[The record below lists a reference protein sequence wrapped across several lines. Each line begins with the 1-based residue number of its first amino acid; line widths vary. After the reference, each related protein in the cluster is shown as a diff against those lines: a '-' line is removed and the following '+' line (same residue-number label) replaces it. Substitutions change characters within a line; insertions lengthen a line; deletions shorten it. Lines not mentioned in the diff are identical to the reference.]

1 MKPRDR
7 QFENVEFRLSEID
20 HRYGPNV
27 HLLSDP
33 YLLSLLARLC
43 AEETVQPVINELV
56 HSIYS
61 SLLNTVVAREFPTK
75 TAEVRTRM
83 AALHPR
89 EAVYQGPQI
98 VADQPVVTVNLA
110 RAGTFPSHICY
121 TSLNYFMNPKLVRQ
135 DHISIGRITDHEA
148 RVTGS
153 QVSGHKIGGDVEDA
167 IVLFP
172 DPMGATGSTLVEAVS
187 LYKGIASK
195 DAPNP
200 GETAR
205 RATARAKKY
214 IALHCIV
221 TPEYLFNVTKAH
233 PDLIVYAVRLDRGLS
248 SEKVLRSI
256 PGEFWDEERGL
267 NEKHYIVPGGGG
279 FGEVM
284 NNAYV

>member
-1 MKPRDR
+1 MTKCRDR
-7 QFENVEFRLSEID
+7 QFEKVEFRLSEIE
-20 HRYGPNV
+20 HHYGKNV

-43 AEETVQPVINELV
+43 AEETAQPVINELV

-61 SLLNTVVAREFPTK
+61 SLLNTVVAKEFPTK
-75 TAEVRTRM
+75 HGEIKTRM
-83 AALHPR
+83 ASLHPK
-89 EAVYQGPQI
+89 EAFYSGPKI
-98 VADQPVVTVNLA
+98 DSNQPVVTVNLA

-121 TSLNYFMNPKLVRQ
+121 TALNYFMNPTLVRQ
-135 DHISIGRITDHEA
+135 DHISIGRITDMSS

-153 QVSGHKIGGDVEDA
+153 QVSGHKIGGDVDQS

-172 DPMGATGSTLVEAVS
+172 DPMGATGGTLVEALS
-187 LYKGIASK
+187 LYKGLSPEK
-195 DAPNP
+195 
-200 GETAR
+200 GK
-205 RATARAKKY
+205 AKKY

-221 TPEYLFNVTKAH
+221 TPEYLANVTKTH

-248 SEKVLRSI
+248 SEKVLQST
-256 PGEFWDEERGL
+256 PGEFWTEERGL
-267 NEKHYIVPGGGG
+267 NDKHYIVPGGGG